1 MSLINFEA
9 NLITTWSTNYFIIGD
24 PIDGEVSIFALTDR
38 KLYIRVVPLLT
49 QDINTDQLKSIF
61 KRKINCNKY
70 QRNLS
75 TERWN
80 QDLDYLI
87 DPSFQGLNKRFVL
100 LFKDTTLQT
109 SCKLYFQPTTEV
121 MING

>member
-1 MSLINFEA
+1 MSLINFES

-61 KRKINCNKY
+61 KRRINCNKY
-70 QRNLS
+70 QRNLW
-75 TERWN
+75 TER
-80 QDLDYLI
+80 
-87 DPSFQGLNKRFVL
+87 
-100 LFKDTTLQT
+100 
-109 SCKLYFQPTTEV
+109 
-121 MING
+121 